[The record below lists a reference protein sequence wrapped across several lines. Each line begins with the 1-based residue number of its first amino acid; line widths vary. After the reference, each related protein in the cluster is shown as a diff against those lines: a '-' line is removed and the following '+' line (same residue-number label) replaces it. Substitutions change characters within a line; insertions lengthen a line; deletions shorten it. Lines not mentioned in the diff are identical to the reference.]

1 MNKARNLV
9 LKLHKK
15 NKITTEEANIL
26 LDCMQST
33 CSNNY
38 SNWGKP
44 DWTYRP
50 AEQPQWTITS
60 TNTDI

>member
-1 MNKARNLV
+1 MNKAKDLILELYKGDN
-9 LKLHKK
+9 
-15 NKITTEEANIL
+15 ITKEEASTL
-26 LDCMQST
+26 LDSVQPT

-50 AEQPQWTITS
+50 AEQPYWTITN
-60 TNTDI
+60 TNTDK

>member
-26 LDCMQST
+26 LDCMQPT

-50 AEQPQWTITS
+50 AK
-60 TNTDI
+60 

>member
-26 LDCMQST
+26 LNGMQQT

-38 SNWGKP
+38 PNWGKP

-50 AEQPQWTITS
+50 AEQPYWTITN